1 MIRRPVSVV
10 VIAWLILAY
19 GIVGLGQK
27 IWLIASPEAFAMF
40 QDLFPAMNAA
50 ALAKL
55 PLKVH
60 LAYSFVAS
68 AVLIVSGAFML
79 RGRNWAR
86 LMFLW
91 FAPTSIVLAGM
102 VTGLSLSFY
111 AKTATYGLLA
121 VLLLR
126 GASARYFKGA
136 PAGLD

>member
-10 VIAWLILAY
+10 VIAWLVLAY

-27 IWLIASPEAFAMF
+27 IWLVASPEAFAMF

-50 ALAKL
+50 AAVKL
-55 PLKVH
+55 PLEAH

-86 LMFLW
+86 LLFLW
-91 FAPTSIVLAGM
+91 FAPTSIVLTLM
-102 VTGLSLSFY
+102 STGLSFSFY
-111 AKTATYGLLA
+111 AKSATYVLLA
-121 VLLLR
+121 FLLLR
-126 GASARYFKGA
+126 GASSRYFRGVTSEA
-136 PAGLD
+136 D